1 LFFGTVVEVEPPPVE
16 EARVVVVVA
25 ATFEGPEL
33 VERSMRYVAP
43 TKRIKMMRTTP
54 MAG

>member
-1 LFFGTVVEVEPPPVE
+1 LFFGTVDEVEPPPIE
-16 EARVVVVVA
+16 EARVVVVVV
-25 ATFEGPEL
+25 ATFDGPEP

-43 TKRIKMMRTTP
+43 TKRIKIMRTTP